1 MGREAGS
8 PDLLNKKVESLTRN
22 LLECYEEL
30 DLIYGLS
37 RRGLTGL
44 DIEANVGFILNEAM
58 EIFSGDM
65 GWVVSAEKTHFDPV
79 RVRAPSEIVDRIHK
93 AVVSGFLS
101 QGKSRVLDCL
111 EENGLGDDLS
121 GAFLCSMIRTDETVY
136 GALCVTRK
144 KGKPIFTAGDLK
156 LAGVMASQAAIAI
169 ENALLHRRRL
179 EEEQAMIRIQEELR
193 LARSIQQNLLPRVHP
208 SVAGYDISGIT
219 LPAQSVGGD
228 YYDLI
233 QAGGSRLAIC
243 VGDVSG
249 KGMPAALLMAHLQA
263 AIRGQ
268 TLMSATPAECL
279 MRSNKLLFES
289 TDSDRFATCFYGI
302 LDPRENSLRFSN
314 AGHDRPLYIADRK
327 VPASLSS
334 AGLVLGIMDGVEY
347 EEMTITFSPG
357 DTFILYSDG
366 IIDAADSEDRAF
378 GLDRFIDCVQE
389 HRRSSAREVVA
400 TVLEEV
406 QKHAGG
412 APQTDDMTLVAVKR
426 KE

>member
-1 MGREAGS
+1 MGRETGS
-8 PDLLNKKVESLTRN
+8 PDLLNKKVESLTKN

-44 DIEANVGFILNEAM
+44 DIQANVGFILDEAM
-58 EIFSGDM
+58 EIFNGDM
-65 GWVVSAEKTHFDPV
+65 GWVVSAQSEHFDPV
-79 RVRAPSEIVDRIHK
+79 RVQAPAEIVDLIQN
-93 AVVSGFLS
+93 AVVSGLLAE
-101 QGKSRVLDCL
+101 GKSRVLDCL
-111 EENGLGDDLS
+111 EENGLEDLS
-121 GAFLCSMIRTDETVY
+121 GAFLCSVIKTDETVY

-156 LAGVMASQAAIAI
+156 LAGVMAAQAAIAI

-208 SVAGYDISGIT
+208 TIAGYDIAGIT

-233 QAGGSRLAIC
+233 DAGASRLAIC
-243 VGDVSG
+243 LGDVSG

-268 TLMSATPAECL
+268 TLMSASPAQCL
-279 MRSNKLLFES
+279 TRSNKLLFES

-302 LDPRENSLRFSN
+302 LDPAEHSLRFSN

-327 VPASLSS
+327 VPASLSA

-347 EEMTITFSPG
+347 EEMDITFGPG
-357 DTFILYSDG
+357 DTFLLYSDG
-366 IIDAADSEDRAF
+366 IIDAADAEDRAF
-378 GLDRFIDCVQE
+378 GLERFIDCVQE
-389 HRRSSAREVVA
+389 NRRSSAREIVS

-406 QKHAGG
+406 RKHAGDT
-412 APQTDDMTLVAVKR
+412 PQTDDMTLVTVKR
-426 KE
+426 NR